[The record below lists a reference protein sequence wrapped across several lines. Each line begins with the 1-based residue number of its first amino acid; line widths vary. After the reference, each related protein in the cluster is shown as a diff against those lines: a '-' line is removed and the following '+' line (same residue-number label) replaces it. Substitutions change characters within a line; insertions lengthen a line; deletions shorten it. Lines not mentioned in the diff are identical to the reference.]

1 MTDALPNAVA
11 RIVLVGLM
19 GAGKTTVGQ
28 LLADRLGWRLVDL
41 DREIEARITMSVPQ
55 IFEQFGEKRFREL
68 EQQLTAELL
77 SVPDIVF
84 TPGGGWII
92 NPANARELP
101 PDSAVFWLRVT
112 PEEAVRRVRVDRV
125 ERPLLRGDALER
137 ARALSA
143 ARQDAYAALGVP
155 IETDGR
161 TPPEIAQ
168 NIINKLGVR
177 LSLRAAPEN
186 QNG

>member
-1 MTDALPNAVA
+1 MTDALPAAVA
-11 RIVLVGLM
+11 RIVLIGLM

-41 DREIEARITMSVPQ
+41 DREIEARIAMSVPQ
-55 IFEQFGEKRFREL
+55 IFEQFGENRFREL
-68 EQQLTAELL
+68 EQQLTAELV
-77 SVPDIVF
+77 SWSEQVF
-84 TPGGGWII
+84 TPGGGWVV

-112 PEEAVRRVRVDRV
+112 PEEAVRRLRVERV
-125 ERPLLRGDALER
+125 ERPLLRGAPIER
-137 ARALSA
+137 ARELAA

-155 IETDGR
+155 IETEGR
-161 TPPEIAQ
+161 TPAEIAQ
-168 NIINKLGVR
+168 DIITKLGAR
-177 LSLRAAPEN
+177 LSLRGASEN